1 MLEVCHLPLLIHIQ
15 IMPRLD
21 EDMEVAVSPLKLAE
35 CQQVYFGLELLTA
48 AAWDNSMP
56 QSILTFV
63 QSYQQT

>member
-1 MLEVCHLPLLIHIQ
+1 
-15 IMPRLD
+15 MPRLD